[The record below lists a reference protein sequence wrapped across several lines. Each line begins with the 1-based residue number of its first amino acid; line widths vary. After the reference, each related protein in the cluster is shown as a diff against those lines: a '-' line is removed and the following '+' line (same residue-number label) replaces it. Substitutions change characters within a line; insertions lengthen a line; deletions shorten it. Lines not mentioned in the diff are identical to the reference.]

1 MLIKGLLITA
11 VVGAAVLN
19 DRAAAAGNTG
29 WCQDDITAGWNF
41 YCDPKP
47 SEPEEEETQPAPPP
61 PPAPKEPTATEEI
74 LAYRAALDEIKYRAV
89 LNPTEENVQTYMFA
103 QQAMVDKAKEFTDQ
117 WQRII
122 FKTPAL
128 DANIRYPI
136 TSIGTN
142 IYQDQMREA
151 QEGAFVRAAENSGL
165 LFVFEGP
172 QTCGVCVPATQIV
185 AGLRDEFSIDVLA
198 VSADGIT
205 YPQFPDAVRDAGQ
218 LAALELTEFPKPI
231 LALIDPKT
239 GAVDIIG
246 SGLITK
252 DQILERVR
260 IITEIPVGERY

>member
-1 MLIKGLLITA
+1 MLIKAILITT
-11 VVGAAVLN
+11 VLGVAALEG
-19 DRAAAAGNTG
+19 RAFAAQNTG

-41 YCDPKP
+41 YCDPDP
-47 SEPEEEETQPAPPP
+47 EETEEEETPPP
-61 PPAPKEPTATEEI
+61 PPVPIPTEQTATEE
-74 LAYRAALDEIKYRAV
+74 LMAYRAALDEIKYRAV
-89 LNPTEENVQTYMFA
+89 LNPTEENVQEYMFA
-103 QQAMVDKAKEFTDQ
+103 QQAMVGKAKEFTDQ

-128 DANIRYPI
+128 DANINYPI
-136 TSIGTN
+136 TSLGTN

-151 QEGAFVRAAENSGL
+151 QESALITAAQNNGL

-172 QTCGVCVPATQIV
+172 QTCGVCVPAAQIV
-185 AGLRDEFSIDVLA
+185 ANLRDEFNIDVLA

-205 YPQFPDAVRDAGQ
+205 YPQFPDAVEDAGQ

-231 LALIDPKT
+231 LALVDPKS